1 MSDNTELN
9 EPTEAEINAAHAA
22 IKDDQGEGSGGSDR
36 TVGDL
41 TEEVARLRREAAKYR
56 TERNELRGAAEKWQE
71 FEESQ
76 KSELQKLQE
85 ANQAYEQK
93 MRDLE
98 QSNWRLGAAT
108 KFGVSD
114 EYLDLLGSGSQEEIE
129 ARAEKLSKLFEAQGV
144 KRPASQRPVED
155 LRPGVA
161 VQADSVPSDYPEE
174 WKPKRLRSAN

>member
-1 MSDNTELN
+1 MSDNVESN
-9 EPTEAEINAAHAA
+9 EPTEQEINAAHNA
-22 IKDDQGEGSGGSDR
+22 IKDDRVDDEQTDR

-108 KFGVSD
+108 KYGVSD
-114 EYLDLLGSGSQEEIE
+114 EYIDLLGSGSQDEIE

-155 LRPGVA
+155 LRPGA
-161 VQADSVPSDYPEE
+161 VTQTVSEPSDYPDE